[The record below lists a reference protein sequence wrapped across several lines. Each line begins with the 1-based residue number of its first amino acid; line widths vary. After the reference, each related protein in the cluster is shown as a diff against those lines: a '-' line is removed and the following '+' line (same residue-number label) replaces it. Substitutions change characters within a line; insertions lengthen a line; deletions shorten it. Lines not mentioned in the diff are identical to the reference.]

1 MCMERGGTVATE
13 EDWRN
18 VNVYPEWVDVYHVN
32 GRGVVKVVGWKLSL
46 ETILDQAGVAY
57 SRQRERIQ
65 DGAASPKRE
74 DEEYVHPSPS
84 GHDVYTKPRK

>member
-32 GRGVVKVVGWKLSL
+32 GRGVVKVVGV
-46 ETILDQAGVAY
+46 EA
-57 SRQRERIQ
+57 
-65 DGAASPKRE
+65 
-74 DEEYVHPSPS
+74 
-84 GHDVYTKPRK
+84 KPRNNIGSGGSCLFTTTGTDTRWRSFA